1 MWNWNKSFWTAI
13 SIILLLGV
21 FGAGLYMGANIP
33 SDGRV
38 FNVLHKAPAIPP
50 PREIDFA
57 PFWQALNELE
67 DKYVDI
73 DSVETQ
79 KMVYGAI
86 SGLFKSTGDPYT
98 VFFPPKENKAFQ
110 TEIKGEFE
118 GVGMEIG
125 IRKGILTVIAPLKDT
140 PAERAGIKS
149 GDKIL
154 KIDDEASAELSVEE
168 AVGLIRGPHGTKVKL
183 TILRNGEDETK
194 TIEVERAVIKIPVID
209 TETGKT
215 VAKVDGQ
222 PGKETDLG
230 DIFVIRL
237 YNFSEDSVLSFRQ
250 ALRKM
255 ILSEKTKLILDL
267 RNNPGG
273 YLEAAVDI
281 TSWFLP
287 QGEVVVTE
295 DFGKKAEK
303 RHHRS
308 RGYNIFS
315 AKGGS
320 AYGGEKLP
328 MVILVN
334 QGSASASEI
343 VAGALR
349 DHGIAKL
356 VGEKTFGKGSVQE
369 FLPLTADTSVKITV
383 AKWLTPKGDQISEKG
398 LAPDVEVKIEKSDIE
413 AKRDPQMEKAVE
425 ILNGM

>member
-1 MWNWNKSFWTAI
+1 MGGMWNWNKVFWTGLALVLI
-13 SIILLLGV
+13 LGV
-21 FGAGLYMGANIP
+21 FGAGLYFGANLP
-33 SDGRV
+33 REGRV
-38 FNVLHKAPAIPP
+38 LNVLHQEPNIPP
-50 PREIDFA
+50 PKEIDFA
-57 PFWQALNELE
+57 PFWQAWNELE

-73 DSVETQ
+73 EGVERQ

-86 SGLFKSTGDPYT
+86 SGLFKSMGDPYT

-125 IRKGILTVIAPLKDT
+125 IRKGILTVIAPLKGT

-154 KIDDEASAELSVEE
+154 KIGDEASAELSVEE
-168 AVGLIRGPHGTKVKL
+168 AVSLIRGPHGTKVKL

-209 TETGKT
+209 TESRKT

-237 YNFSEDSVLSFRQ
+237 YNFSEDSVLRFRQ
-250 ALRKM
+250 ALREMVLGGQK
-255 ILSEKTKLILDL
+255 KLILDL

-273 YLEAAVDI
+273 FLEAAVDI
-281 TSWFLP
+281 ASWFLP
-287 QGEVVVTE
+287 QGEVVVIE

-303 RHHRS
+303 RYHRS
-308 RGYNIFS
+308 RGYDIF
-315 AKGGS
+315 
-320 AYGGEKLP
+320 ENLP

-343 VAGALR
+343 VAGAMR

-369 FLPLTADTSVKITV
+369 FLPLTPDTSIKITV

-398 LAPDVEVKIEKSDIE
+398 LTPDVEVKIEKKDIE
-413 AKRDPQMEKAVE
+413 AKRDPQMERAVE
-425 ILNGM
+425 ILKGMR

>member
-1 MWNWNKSFWTAI
+1 MWNQNKFFWVAI
-13 SIILLLGV
+13 SVVLLLGV

-33 SDGRV
+33 SEGRV
-38 FNVLHKAPAIPP
+38 FNVLHKTPTIPP

-73 DSVETQ
+73 DSVEAQ

-98 VFFPPKENKAFQ
+98 VFFPPKENKEFQ

-140 PAERAGIKS
+140 PAEKAGIKS

-237 YNFSEDSVLSFRQ
+237 YNFSEDSVLRFRQ
-250 ALRKM
+250 ALREM
-255 ILSEKTKLILDL
+255 ILNGKTKLILDL

-281 TSWFLP
+281 SSWFLP
-287 QGEVVVTE
+287 QGEIVVTE

-308 RGYNIFS
+308 KGYDIF
-315 AKGGS
+315 K
-320 AYGGEKLP
+320 KLP

-413 AKRDPQMEKAVE
+413 SKRDPQMEKAVE
-425 ILNGM
+425 ILKGM

>member
-1 MWNWNKSFWTAI
+1 MGLMWNRNNAVWAALAV
-13 SIILLLGV
+13 ILSSV
-21 FGAGLYMGANIP
+21 IFSAGLYAGVNLP
-33 SDGRV
+33 KEGRV
-38 FNVLHKAPAIPP
+38 FNVLHQTPTIPP
-50 PREIDFA
+50 PKDVDFGL
-57 PFWQALNELE
+57 FWQALNKLE
-67 DKYVDI
+67 TKYVDI
-73 DSVETQ
+73 DGVDPQ

-98 VFFPPKENKAFQ
+98 VFFPPKENEEFQ

-149 GDKIL
+149 GDKVL
-154 KIDDEASAELSVEE
+154 KIGDEASAELSVEE

-209 TETGKT
+209 TETDKT

-237 YNFSEDSVLSFRQ
+237 YNFSEDSVSQFRQ

-255 ILSEKTKLILDL
+255 LLSGKTKLILDL

-281 TSWFLP
+281 SSWFLP
-287 QGEVVVTE
+287 QGKVVVVE
-295 DFGKKAEK
+295 DSGSKEEK
-303 RHHRS
+303 RYHRS
-308 RGYNIFS
+308 RGYDIFDN
-315 AKGGS
+315 
-320 AYGGEKLP
+320 LP
-328 MVILVN
+328 MVILIN

-343 VAGALR
+343 VAGALH

-356 VGEKTFGKGSVQE
+356 VGEKSFGKGSVQE
-369 FLPLTADTSVKITV
+369 FLPLTADTSIKITV
-383 AKWLTPKGDQISEKG
+383 AKWLTPNGDQISEKG
-398 LAPDVEVKIEKSDIE
+398 LTPDVEVKIEKADIE

-425 ILNGM
+425 MLKGM

>member
-1 MWNWNKSFWTAI
+1 MGNMWNWNKFFWVVI
-13 SIILLLGV
+13 SIVLLLGV
-21 FGAGLYMGANIP
+21 FGAGLYIGANIP

-38 FNVLHKAPAIPP
+38 FNVLHKAPNIPP

-73 DSVETQ
+73 DSVEGQ

-98 VFFPPKENKAFQ
+98 VFFPPKENKEFQ

-154 KIDDEASAELSVEE
+154 KIGDEASAELSVEE

-183 TILRNGEDETK
+183 TILRNGEDEAK
-194 TIEVERAVIKIPVID
+194 IIDVERAVIKIPVVD
-209 TETGKT
+209 TEAGKT

-237 YNFSEDSVLSFRQ
+237 YNFSEDSVLRFRQ
-250 ALRKM
+250 ALREM
-255 ILSEKTKLILDL
+255 ILSGKTKLILDL

-281 TSWFLP
+281 SSWFLP
-287 QGEVVVTE
+287 PGEIVVTE

-303 RHHRS
+303 MYHRS
-308 RGYNIFS
+308 KGYNIF
-315 AKGGS
+315 K
-320 AYGGEKLP
+320 KLP

-343 VAGALR
+343 VAGALH

-369 FLPLTADTSVKITV
+369 FLQLTANTSVKITV

-398 LAPDVEVKIEKSDIE
+398 LTPDVEVKIEKSDVE

-425 ILNGM
+425 ILKGM